1 MATATIALLC
11 GVVFATSVLSAI
23 VGLAGGMVLLSVML
37 LFLPPLEAIPLHG
50 AIQLVAN
57 ASRSWVQRKGAR
69 YDLLWRY
76 GLLLVPFGFLGLWV
90 AREVP
95 EAALSAA
102 IGVFVLVA
110 TWAPKALGIGA
121 RAAPQDVGR
130 RFLALGAASGFLNV
144 TIGATGPFVAP
155 FFLGLG
161 LSRQAVIGSQAATQA
176 LGHFVKIGLYGGA
189 GFRFGPHLALLALG
203 SVCSVAGTWVGSQ
216 LLERVSERAFVVL
229 YRTTLTGIAL
239 YLVGAALV
247 GSGAD

>member
-1 MATATIALLC
+1 VDAATVALLC

-57 ASRSWVQRKGAR
+57 ASRSWVQRRDAR

-76 GLLLVPFGFLGLWV
+76 ALPLVPFGIVGLWV

-121 RAAPQDVGR
+121 RAAPAEVGR
-130 RFLALGAASGFLNV
+130 RFLVLGAASGFLNV

-176 LGHFVKIGLYGGA
+176 LGHLVKIALYGTA
-189 GFRFGPHLALLALG
+189 GFSFTPHLALLGLG
-203 SVCSVAGTWVGSQ
+203 SACSVAGTWLGSL
-216 LLERVSERAFVVL
+216 LLERVSERVFVVL
-229 YRTTLTGIAL
+229 YRGVLTAIAL
-239 YLVGAALV
+239 YLAFGALA
-247 GSGAD
+247 